1 MKTTVKNFGTP
12 LRVFWLALA
21 FLLALPA
28 AAQDK
33 KERLRIGAVYTK
45 IMEGPVYLDLST
57 SARIDRSN
65 VNVPD
70 IDLEVYYEVD
80 GEEFPLGTV
89 RTDQNGNARLTLEN
103 LGKLQPDST
112 GLYIL
117 GAAFSGNEMF
127 TRASK
132 SVEFR
137 DAVIRATLVEQ
148 DSLPYIEAT
157 LADRALDSV
166 VADALIKVQVKRMFK
181 PLRISED
188 LLMTDASGSILVPVP
203 VDIPGKEGILDIEV
217 VIEDNE
223 SYGTVKAVLEAPVG
237 TPIAEDSTYNERTLW
252 ARSSRTPV
260 FILVFTGLLVIGS
273 WSLIAYLI
281 FNLFK
286 IAKTKYS

>member
-1 MKTTVKNFGTP
+1 MKTMINTCSALP
-12 LRVFWLALA
+12 RVFWLALA
-21 FLLALPA
+21 FLLALPT

-33 KERLRIGAVYTK
+33 KERLRVGAVYTK
-45 IMEGPVYLDLST
+45 IMEGPVTLDLST

-103 LGKLQPDST
+103 LGKIQPDST

-117 GAAFSGNEMF
+117 GASFAGNEMF

-137 DAVIRATLVEQ
+137 DAAIRATLVEQ

-157 LADRALDSV
+157 LADQATDSL

-188 LLMTDASGSILVPVP
+188 LLMTDEAGSILVPVP
-203 VDIPGKEGILDIEV
+203 TDIPGKGGLLDIEV
-217 VIEDNE
+217 VIEDHE
-223 SYGTVKAVLEAPVG
+223 SYGTVKALVEAPVG
-237 TPIAEDSTYNERTLW
+237 TPIAVDSTYDERTLW
-252 ARSSRTPV
+252 ARSSRTPI
-260 FILVFTGLLVIGS
+260 FILVFTGLLVFGS
-273 WSLIAYLI
+273 WGLIVYLI